1 MTEKTL
7 TLTYHRSAIGYPAN
21 QGHTVRS
28 LGFTRLHQTIEK
40 PDTPAI
46 RGMVHKVRHLVSV
59 EGEGEILGATMHTER
74 SQPAR

>member
-7 TLTYHRSAIGYPAN
+7 TLTYHRSAVGYKSD

-46 RGMVHKVRHLVSV
+46 RGMVHKVRHLVRV

-74 SQPAR
+74 AQSAK

>member
-7 TLTYHRSAIGYPAN
+7 KLTYHRSMIGYKDD

-46 RGMVHKVRHLVSV
+46 RGMVHKVRHLVRV
-59 EGEGEILGATMHTER
+59 EGEGEIHGTTVHTER
-74 SQPAR
+74 AKQTR